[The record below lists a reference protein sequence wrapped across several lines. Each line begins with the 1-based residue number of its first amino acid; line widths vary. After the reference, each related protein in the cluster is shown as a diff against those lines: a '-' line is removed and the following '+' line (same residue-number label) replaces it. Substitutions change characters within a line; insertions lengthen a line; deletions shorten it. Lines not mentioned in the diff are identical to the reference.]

1 MLYKICS
8 IAQWCPSLCSP
19 WTVSCQAPMSIDFSR
34 QVYWSGLPFPPAG
47 NLPKPGIEA
56 ASFVSPALAGRYFTV
71 SATWEAHV
79 VQKVST

>member
-19 WTVSCQAPMSIDFSR
+19 RTVSCQAPLSIEFSG

-47 NLPKPGIEA
+47 NLPNPGIEA
-56 ASFVSPALAGRYFTV
+56 ASFVSPALAGRYVTI

>member
-19 WTVSCQAPMSIDFSR
+19 RTVSCQAPLSIEFSG

-47 NLPKPGIEA
+47 NLPIQGSNPSLLHWQADSLSLSHLG
-56 ASFVSPALAGRYFTV
+56 SPVVSY
-71 SATWEAHV
+71 
-79 VQKVST
+79 